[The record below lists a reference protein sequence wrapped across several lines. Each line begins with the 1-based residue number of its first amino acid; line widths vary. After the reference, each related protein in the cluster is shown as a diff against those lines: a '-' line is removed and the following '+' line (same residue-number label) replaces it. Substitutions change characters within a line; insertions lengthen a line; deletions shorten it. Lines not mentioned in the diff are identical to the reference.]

1 MLKNKKTR
9 QKISTNAVEYA
20 KNIELNGKN
29 ENWNRATKAVK
40 KIAVQHVRKVKDKKK
55 HQNENTNKQYKNVV
69 LPKKTIIM

>member
-9 QKISTNAVEYA
+9 QKISTNAVDYA

-55 HQNENTNKQYKNVV
+55 YIRI
-69 LPKKTIIM
+69 KTPTSNRKMSFYPRKLY